1 MTLLATVWQFKLLG
15 LPARLGQPAAL
26 VLGGLALV
34 GFVFWLRM
42 LWQRRRALAKAVPAR
57 LADRMAPRAGGVREQ
72 LSGGLTFAGLL
83 VLSIAAAQPQCGTRT
98 TTAKRVGLDV
108 VIAIDGSN
116 SMLARDV
123 KPSRLQRAKLELS
136 ELIERLKG
144 DRVGIVVFAGD
155 AFVQCPLTTD
165 FAAAKLFLKAV
176 EPGDLP
182 QQGTALAAAMKVSRS
197 LFEGGDRGVGGSRA
211 LVLLTD
217 GEDHQGEVDDEI
229 SKASDAD
236 VRVFTVGV
244 GSKSG
249 EPIPV
254 LASDGSVQGYKK
266 DRAGKTVMTRLN
278 DTVLQQIAEKTG
290 GRYVH
295 SALGDLGV
303 GEVYEELSRMN
314 KAEYESRQTVQYDER
329 FEPFAWTGL
338 ALVML
343 GFAVGEG
350 RLRRRKEAAP

>member
-1 MTLLATVWQFKLLG
+1 MILLATAWQFKLLG
-15 LPARLGQPAAL
+15 LPARLGEPSAL
-26 VLGGLALV
+26 ALGGAAVV
-34 GFVFWLRM
+34 GFLLWLRM
-42 LWQRRRALAKAVPAR
+42 LWQRRRALSKAVPAR
-57 LADRMAPRAGGVREQ
+57 LVERMAPRSGGVRE
-72 LSGGLTFAGLL
+72 LFSGGVTFTGLL
-83 VLSIAAAQPQCGTRT
+83 LLCIAAAQPQCGTRT
-98 TTAKRVGLDV
+98 TNAKRVGLDV

-182 QQGTALAAAMKVSRS
+182 QQGTALAAAMRVSRS
-197 LFEGGDRGVGGSRA
+197 LFEGGDRGAGGSRA

-217 GEDHQGEVDDEI
+217 GEDHQGEVDDEL
-229 SKASDAD
+229 SKASDAG
-236 VRVFTVGV
+236 VRIFTVGV
-244 GSKSG
+244 GSKTG
-249 EPIPV
+249 EPIPI

-278 DTVLQQIAEKTG
+278 DTVLQEIADTTG
-290 GRYVH
+290 GRFVH
-295 SALGDLGV
+295 SATGDLGV

-314 KAEYESRQTVQYDER
+314 KSEYESRQTVQYDER
-329 FEPFAWTGL
+329 FEPFAWAGL
-338 ALVML
+338 ALVVV

-350 RLRRRKEAAP
+350 RIRRRKEAAS